1 MLIAQVIVELSLDR
15 KFDYLIPDELANA
28 VHPGVRVEIPFGKS
42 TRVGCVLSVQQV
54 DSFNSRF
61 QLKAI
66 NCVKSNSP
74 QLPEKLLQLGSWIA
88 DYYCCSYEQAVKAL
102 LPGAVRRGSSNRGK
116 RRFAIAD
123 LKNADEFIRQNN
135 DKKSAAKRIQVL
147 QTLLQEDDL
156 TAEEIEIR
164 CGAGASVVKALLD
177 LQLLQISSV
186 DPTALRRRRS
196 KAQIAPD
203 KPRTPTAEQ
212 QAALDGICELLDHPE
227 YPVRTGLLFGVTGS
241 GKTEVYLQSIAH
253 ALKLGKSAI
262 VLVPEI
268 SLTPQTVRRFRA
280 RFGDALAVLHSRL
293 SDAERREEW
302 QKIYQGQARIA
313 IGARSALFAPM
324 HDLGLIVVD
333 EEHENSYK
341 QSEAPRYSARD
352 VAVMR
357 GKIENAAVLLG
368 SATPSLETYYNA
380 LNGKYKLWKLEHRAE
395 DSHLPAVRVVD
406 LALARAKAQ
415 ENHEKNSSLFTP
427 ELINAVHDRLR
438 CHEQVILFL
447 NRRGFARELACPEEF
462 CTWVAECPDCSKPY
476 IYHRARQMLSC
487 GLCGRLEPAPARCPQ
502 CNTEVLRTRGVG
514 TERIEDAARRI
525 FGNARIERMDS
536 DTMRGADAHE
546 ITLEKFRRGEI
557 DILIGTQMIAK
568 GLDFPN
574 VTLVGVIN
582 ADSGMNIP
590 DVRASE
596 RTFQLLTQVA
606 GRAGRGDKHG
616 EVIIQTYSPFNDVIR
631 YAVAQDFPAFYEYDA
646 AVRQVLNYP
655 PFGHMLAL
663 YARGEDEEAVKNV
676 ITAIFNRAV
685 QFCNDSITAVEP
697 APAPISRIKGKYRY
711 LATFRGEK
719 ISQLRRALR
728 HMVLH
733 EVWNNSVELYL
744 DMDVQNMA

>member
-1 MLIAQVIVELSLDR
+1 MQIAQVIVELSLDR
-15 KFDYLIPDELANA
+15 KFDYLVPEELSGQ
-28 VHPGVRVEIPFGKS
+28 VRPGMRVEVPFGKS
-42 TRVGCVLSVQQV
+42 SRVGCVLSIREEAA
-54 DSFNSRF
+54 FNSRF
-61 QLKAI
+61 ELKAI
-66 NCVKSNSP
+66 KAVKSNSP
-74 QLPEKLLQLGSWIA
+74 QLPEKLLQLGSWMA

-102 LPGAVRRGSSNRGK
+102 LPGAVRRGAAKCGK
-116 RRFAIAD
+116 RRFALTSQESAD
-123 LKNADEFIRQNN
+123 DFIRQNST
-135 DKKSAAKRIQVL
+135 KSSAAKRIKVL
-147 QTLLQEDDL
+147 QTLMQEDDL
-156 TAEEIEIR
+156 TADEIEMR
-164 CGAGASVVKALLD
+164 CGVGSSVVNALLK
-177 LQLLQISSV
+177 LQLLVVSSQ
-186 DPTALRRRRS
+186 DGICRRQRRRFEV
-196 KAQIAPD
+196 AAD

-212 QAALDGICELLDHPE
+212 QTALDGICELLDHPE

-253 ALKLGKSAI
+253 ALTQGKSAI

-302 QKIYQGQARIA
+302 QKIYTQQAKIA
-313 IGARSALFAPM
+313 IGARSALFAPLAN
-324 HDLGLIVVD
+324 LGLIVVD

-357 GKIENAAVLLG
+357 GKLENAAVLLG

-380 LNGKYKLWKLEHRAE
+380 LNGKYKLWTLQHRAE
-395 DSHLPAVRVVD
+395 DSPLPEVRVVD
-406 LALARAKAQ
+406 LALAREHAQ
-415 ENHEKNSSLFTP
+415 AAPGQGSTLFTP
-427 ELINAVHDRLR
+427 ELITAIKERLYLR
-438 CHEQVILFL
+438 EQVILFL
-447 NRRGFARELACPEEF
+447 NRRGFARELACPEEL
-462 CTWVAECPDCSKPY
+462 CTWVAECPDCSKSY
-476 IYHRARQMLSC
+476 IYHRSRQMLSC
-487 GLCGRLEPAPARCPQ
+487 GLCGRMEPAPVHCPQ
-502 CNTEVLRTRGVG
+502 CNAEVLRTRGVG
-514 TERIEDAARRI
+514 TERIEDITRRI
-525 FGNARIERMDS
+525 FPYARIERMDS

-546 ITLEKFRRGEI
+546 ITLEKFRRGEL

-582 ADSGMNIP
+582 ADSGLNIP
-590 DVRASE
+590 DIRASE

-616 EVIIQTYSPFNDVIR
+616 EVIIQTFSPFNDVIR

-655 PFGHMLAL
+655 PFGHLIAL
-663 YARGEDEEAVKNV
+663 YARGENESDVAEVINAV
-676 ITAIFNRAV
+676 FCRAKTYCSEGV
-685 QFCNDSITAVEP
+685 TAVEP
-697 APAPISRIKGKYRY
+697 APAPLARIKGKYRY

-719 ISQLRRALR
+719 LSSVRRALR

-733 EVWNNSVELYL
+733 EVWKSSVELYL
-744 DMDVQNMA
+744 DMDAQTLI